1 MKEGFRLMK
10 NGYYAGIDVGTNAG
24 RLVIKDVYQNQKGQI
39 VSARIQEIRIP
50 LRLGADVFSTGSIS
64 FRKEEQLIDTM
75 RAFRSLMNIYGVID
89 YRAYATSAMRE
100 ATNGSDIIWRIRK
113 ETGIDM
119 QIVSGEKE
127 AQTITSIISDIH
139 CGEGVY
145 LSVDVGGG
153 STEISL
159 IKDGKPVESTSFAIG
174 TLRILAKKDKFET
187 WGKLKDLLNEYHD
200 KYGELNIIGTGGNI
214 NRYWKMSE
222 HETKK
227 GVNILHTDEL
237 KALYNELSGMTV
249 DERRQKYKLK
259 PDRADVIVPAGK
271 IYLTAAKIMGAK
283 YFIVPLIG
291 LGDGIVDE
299 LIENSRNVI

>member
-1 MKEGFRLMK
+1 MK

-75 RAFRSLMNIYGVID
+75 KAFRSLMNIYGVID

-100 ATNGSDIIWRIRK
+100 AKNGSDIIWRIRK

-139 CGEGVY
+139 CDEGVY

-159 IKDGKPVESTSFAIG
+159 IKD
-174 TLRILAKKDKFET
+174 
-187 WGKLKDLLNEYHD
+187 
-200 KYGELNIIGTGGNI
+200 
-214 NRYWKMSE
+214 
-222 HETKK
+222 
-227 GVNILHTDEL
+227 
-237 KALYNELSGMTV
+237 
-249 DERRQKYKLK
+249 
-259 PDRADVIVPAGK
+259 
-271 IYLTAAKIMGAK
+271 
-283 YFIVPLIG
+283 
-291 LGDGIVDE
+291 
-299 LIENSRNVI
+299 